1 VLWLSNTY
9 RFWIFK
15 LLYVKEN
22 CMDRTIRDIYLEYG
36 VDIRDKNGSLRN
48 VIDVL
53 EDIYFRVHKDEYKK
67 IEQDIYFQTKVE
79 DVFQKEKEKGL

>member
-1 VLWLSNTY
+1 
-9 RFWIFK
+9 
-15 LLYVKEN
+15 
-22 CMDRTIRDIYLEYG
+22 MDRTIRDIYLQYG

-79 DVFQKEKEKGL
+79 NVFEKEKEKGL

>member
-1 VLWLSNTY
+1 
-9 RFWIFK
+9 
-15 LLYVKEN
+15 
-22 CMDRTIRDIYLEYG
+22 MDRTIRDIYLKYG
-36 VDIRDKNGSLRN
+36 VDIRDKDGSLRN

-79 DVFQKEKEKGL
+79 NVFEKEKEKGL

>member
-1 VLWLSNTY
+1 
-9 RFWIFK
+9 
-15 LLYVKEN
+15 
-22 CMDRTIRDIYLEYG
+22 MDRTIRDIYLEYG

-79 DVFQKEKEKGL
+79 NVFEKEKEKGL

>member
-1 VLWLSNTY
+1 
-9 RFWIFK
+9 
-15 LLYVKEN
+15 
-22 CMDRTIRDIYLEYG
+22 MDRTIRDIYLEYG
-36 VDIRDKNGSLRN
+36 VDIRDQNGSLRN

>member
-1 VLWLSNTY
+1 
-9 RFWIFK
+9 
-15 LLYVKEN
+15 
-22 CMDRTIRDIYLEYG
+22 MDRTIRDIYLQYG

>member
-1 VLWLSNTY
+1 
-9 RFWIFK
+9 
-15 LLYVKEN
+15 
-22 CMDRTIRDIYLEYG
+22 MDRTIRDIYLEYG